1 MYFYFWQKSH
11 LPSLHG
17 DADDEKNAGEGNQI
31 RIGGKSFCK
40 NKKKMHN
47 HIVHGERNEHHE
59 IQIFEPNVAVEYP
72 HTNTNRSKY
81 LEEETAGYI

>member
-1 MYFYFWQKSH
+1 
-11 LPSLHG
+11 
-17 DADDEKNAGEGNQI
+17 
-31 RIGGKSFCK
+31 
-40 NKKKMHN
+40 MHN